1 MNKKKMA
8 TVLGSVTLIGA
19 IGIGGTLAYLSQQT
33 KVVSNVFKI
42 GNGLNVDLLESK
54 VGTEPGENPDLL
66 KDENGDFIEPVKK
79 LDEAYGWDYDGDGPE
94 EEGEEEGEVKRKG
107 NWTVRENVYNDIVPG
122 EKVFKDPTVIMDA
135 DSADAYIYVTV
146 KNASTKET
154 DTTTQYQVNIGESWD
169 LVTAGGLPSDVLV
182 YRYSG
187 IAEAGKNYTLFT
199 EATLRKDV
207 EENFA
212 DENGKVTLN
221 KLDVKAYAVQAKGIS
236 EETAEKEAIELIKK
250 QP

>member
-33 KVVSNVFKI
+33 DVVSNVFTI

-54 VGTEPGENPDLL
+54 VGTEPKEGETQYL
-66 KDENGDFIEPVKK
+66 KDEDNNVIEPVKK
-79 LDEAYGWDYDGDGPE
+79 LDEAYGWDYDGDGPQE
-94 EEGEEEGEVKRKG
+94 KG

-154 DTTTQYQVNIGESWD
+154 DTTTQYQVNIGNDWQ
-169 LVTAGGLPSDVLV
+169 LVTAEGLPSDVLV
-182 YRYSG
+182 YRYLG
-187 IAEAGKNYTLFT
+187 KAEAGNNYTLFT

-250 QP
+250 QPTTP